1 MTEVDTR
8 TLPRYRGPEGA
19 VSSGGTTIAGMIA
32 IMTVTGRDHTGII
45 AAVAT
50 ACADLGINILNV
62 SQTIMDEWF
71 TMILHVELPEELD
84 VTSLDGRMAEV
95 ENDQKLVITVQSQ
108 AIFDAMH
115 HI

>member
-1 MTEVDTR
+1 M
-8 TLPRYRGPEGA
+8 
-19 VSSGGTTIAGMIA
+19 SGMIA

-45 AAVAT
+45 AAVST
-50 ACADLGINILNV
+50 VCADLSINIRNV

-71 TMILHVELPEELD
+71 TMILHVELPGDLD
-84 VTSLDGRMAEV
+84 VAAVDERMALV
-95 ENDQKLVITVQSQ
+95 EDEQKLVITIQSQ

>member
-1 MTEVDTR
+1 MD
-8 TLPRYRGPEGA
+8 
-19 VSSGGTTIAGMIA
+19 GMIA
-32 IMTVTGRDHTGII
+32 IMTVTGRDHTGIV

-50 ACADLGINILNV
+50 ACADLDINIRNI

-71 TMILHVELPEELD
+71 TMILHVGLPDDLD
-84 VTSLDGRMAEV
+84 VATLDDRMAQV
-95 ENDQKLVITVQSQ
+95 EDAEKLVITVQSQ

>member
-1 MTEVDTR
+1 
-8 TLPRYRGPEGA
+8 
-19 VSSGGTTIAGMIA
+19 MIA

-50 ACADLGINILNV
+50 ACADLHINIRNV

-71 TMILHVELPEELD
+71 TMILHVELPDSLD
-84 VTSLDGRMAEV
+84 VASVDERMAAV
-95 ENDQKLVITVQSQ
+95 EDGEKLVITIQSQ

>member
-1 MTEVDTR
+1 
-8 TLPRYRGPEGA
+8 
-19 VSSGGTTIAGMIA
+19 MIA
-32 IMTVTGRDHTGII
+32 IMTVTGRDHTGIV

-50 ACADLGINILNV
+50 ACADLHINILNV

-71 TMILHVELPEELD
+71 TMILHVELPEDLD
-84 VTSLDGRMAEV
+84 VATLDERMATV
-95 ENDQKLVITVQSQ
+95 EDGEKLVITVQSQ

>member
-1 MTEVDTR
+1 
-8 TLPRYRGPEGA
+8 
-19 VSSGGTTIAGMIA
+19 MIA

-50 ACADLGINILNV
+50 ACADLHINIRNV

-71 TMILHVELPEELD
+71 TMILHVELPEDLD
-84 VTSLDGRMAEV
+84 VASVDERMAAV
-95 ENDQKLVITVQSQ
+95 EDGEKLVISVQSQ

>member
-1 MTEVDTR
+1 
-8 TLPRYRGPEGA
+8 
-19 VSSGGTTIAGMIA
+19 MIA

-50 ACADLGINILNV
+50 ACADLDINIRNV

-71 TMILHVELPEELD
+71 TMILHVELPADTD
-84 VTSLDGRMAEV
+84 VTAVDERMARV
-95 ENDQKLVITVQSQ
+95 EDEEKLVITVQSQ

-115 HI
+115 TI